1 MQLHTGWAQKK
12 NIKFLLKKNEELL
25 WLSTTVLLWE
35 TLINYENLR
44 NTWIRNLIMIIFIIL
59 DVLLNNEKYK
69 LGFLQLINY

>member
-1 MQLHTGWAQKK
+1 MGTKK
-12 NIKFLLKKNEELL
+12 NIKFLFKKNEELL